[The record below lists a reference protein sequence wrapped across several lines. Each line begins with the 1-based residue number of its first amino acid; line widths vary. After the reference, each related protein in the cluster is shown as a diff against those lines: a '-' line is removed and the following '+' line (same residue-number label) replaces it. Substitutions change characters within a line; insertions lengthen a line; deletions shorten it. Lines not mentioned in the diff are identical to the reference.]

1 MHYEAAL
8 AADSANYEALWRA
21 SRDAA
26 DLGQAAPTAG
36 RRVELYGLAEQY
48 ANRAVAA
55 NPDDAEGHFARAR
68 ALGLKALTL
77 GSRDRVRYAA
87 EVREAA
93 LESLR
98 LDPDHPG
105 ALHVMGVWNAEVMR
119 LSRIERFFAR
129 NLLGG
134 RVFGQA
140 SWNEA
145 VRYME
150 RAVEQDPERITHRL
164 DLARIYMD
172 VDSPDRAREQL
183 QAVERLPI
191 TDFNDSTYKREAAEL
206 AERLP

>member
-1 MHYEAAL
+1 
-8 AADSANYEALWRA
+8 
-21 SRDAA
+21 
-26 DLGQAAPTAG
+26 
-36 RRVELYGLAEQY
+36 Y

-68 ALGLKALTL
+68 ARGLKALTL
-77 GSRDRVRYAA
+77 GRRDRVRYAA

-93 LESLR
+93 PESLR

-105 ALHVMGVWNAEVMR
+105 GLHVMGVWNAELLR

-150 RAVEQDPERITHRL
+150 RAVEQDPERITNRL